1 MEGLKPA
8 YEQAPCQIV
17 IKYNKN
23 HLNFE
28 QSDSMLILCL
38 KNKGI
43 VVFLEVHNLSAN
55 INGKEILNDLCFEI
69 DRGQIHAIMG
79 PNGSGKSTLANVIMG
94 HPKYSVTSGSI
105 LVDGEKILDL
115 GTEERAKRGLFLG
128 FQYPTEIPG
137 VGYSHFLRNAYNILN
152 KSLSGKQ
159 ENREVF
165 LTVKEFHEYLKK
177 NLDNVGL
184 QTTFLSR
191 YLNEGFSG
199 GEKKRSEVMQMLVLK
214 PIIAIL
220 DEPDSGL
227 DIDAI
232 QAVAEAINILI
243 STGAGILIITHYA
256 RILRYLSKLDKVHVM
271 SKGQII
277 KSGGKELSEE
287 LEVKGYGWI
296 GLSDDTGSQQ
306 SSKL

>member
-1 MEGLKPA
+1 LK
-8 YEQAPCQIV
+8 CNSI
-17 IKYNKN
+17 
-23 HLNFE
+23 F
-28 QSDSMLILCL
+28 ILCL
-38 KNKGI
+38 KNKRF
-43 VVFLEVHNLSAN
+43 VVFLQIHNLSAN
-55 INGKEILNDLCFEI
+55 INGKEILNDLCFELE
-69 DRGQIHAIMG
+69 RGQVHAIMG

-94 HPKYSVTSGSI
+94 HPKYTVTSGSI
-105 LVDGEKILDL
+105 LVDGENILNMS
-115 GTEERAKRGLFLG
+115 TEERAKRGLFLG

-159 ENREVF
+159 KDREVF

-177 NLDNVGL
+177 NLDSVGL
-184 QTTFLSR
+184 QSTFLSR

-214 PIIAIL
+214 PLIAIL

-243 STGAGILIITHYA
+243 STGAGVLIITHYA

-296 GLSDDTGSQQ
+296 GLADDTSTTQPH
-306 SSKL
+306 